1 MKIKNIHLY
10 KDTYSNFLDSQI
22 IEFFSIYDREI
33 IDPPVINTAS
43 FIFLFYEST
52 RRYLFLPVIEAT
64 RS

>member
-33 IDPPVINTAS
+33 DDLPVINTVS

-52 RRYLFLPVIEAT
+52 RRYLFLLVIEAT

>member
-33 IDPPVINTAS
+33 DDLPVINTVS

>member
-33 IDPPVINTAS
+33 DDLPVINTVS

-52 RRYLFLPVIEAT
+52 RRFLFPLVTMAT